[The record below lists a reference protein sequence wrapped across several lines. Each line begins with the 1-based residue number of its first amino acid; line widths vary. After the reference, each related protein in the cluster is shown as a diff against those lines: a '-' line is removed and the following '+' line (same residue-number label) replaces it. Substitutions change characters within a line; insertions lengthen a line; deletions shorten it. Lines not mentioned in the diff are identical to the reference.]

1 MKKIRSLLPSVHDKL
16 SSENNQN
23 LIFNCVNVFDA
34 LRFKLTDVVIDKDKL
49 LEAEKEVAYLRGR
62 LTEL

>member
-1 MKKIRSLLPSVHDKL
+1 MKKLKSMLPSAHDKL
-16 SSENNQN
+16 GSENNQN
-23 LIFNCVNVFDA
+23 LIFNCVNIFDS
-34 LRFKLTDVVIDKDKL
+34 LRFKLTDLVIDKDKL

>member
-1 MKKIRSLLPSVHDKL
+1 MKKLKSMLPLSHDKL
-16 SSENNQN
+16 NSENNQN
-23 LIFNCVNVFDA
+23 LIFNCVNIFDS
-34 LRFKLTDVVIDKDKL
+34 LRFKLTDLVIDKDKL